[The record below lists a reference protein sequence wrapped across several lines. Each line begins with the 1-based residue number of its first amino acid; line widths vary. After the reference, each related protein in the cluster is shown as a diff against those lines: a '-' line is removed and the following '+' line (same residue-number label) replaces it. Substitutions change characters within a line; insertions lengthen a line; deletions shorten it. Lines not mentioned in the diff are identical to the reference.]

1 MADIKAR
8 IAKRVAKEMHD
19 GDVVNLG
26 IGLPTMVPQ
35 YIPEDIIVTL
45 HSENGF
51 TGLDAAVTEIDKID
65 PDIIDSGGT
74 YVTVLPRVKYFDTA
88 TSFGIIRGGHLDATV
103 LGAMQVAENGDLAN
117 WIIPGKKVAGMG
129 GAMDLVVGAKKVII
143 AMTHTQKGAHKILER
158 CTLPLTAEKVVDL
171 IVTEMGVME
180 VRPEGLVVTELH
192 PDYTKEDIQAAT
204 GCKLI
209 FAEDMKAMEE
219 E

>member
-8 IAKRVAKEMHD
+8 IAKRVAKEFHD

-35 YIPEDIIVTL
+35 FVPEDIIVTL

-51 TGLDAAVTEIDKID
+51 TGLDATISDISEMD
-65 PDIIDSGGT
+65 PDVIDSGGS
-74 YVTVLPRVKYFDTA
+74 YVSVLPRVKYFDTA

-143 AMTHTQKGAHKILER
+143 AMTHTQKGNHKILEK
-158 CTLPLTAEKVVDL
+158 CTLPLTAEKCVDL
-171 IVTEMGVME
+171 IITEMGVME

-209 FAEDMKAMEE
+209 FASDMKAMEE

>member
-8 IAKRVAKEMHD
+8 IAKRVAKELHD

-35 YIPEDIIVTL
+35 YVPEDVTVTL

-51 TGLDAAVTEIDKID
+51 AGLNSVIT
-65 PDIIDSGGT
+65 DIAEADVDNIDSGGT
-74 YVTVLPRVKYFDTA
+74 YVTVVPWVSYFDSA
-88 TSFGIIRGGHLDATV
+88 TSFGIIRGGHL
-103 LGAMQVAENGDLAN
+103 AN
-117 WIIPGKKVAGMG
+117 WIVPGKKVAGMG

-143 AMTHTQKGAHKILER
+143 AMTHTQKGNHKILEK
-158 CTLPLTAEKVVDL
+158 CTLPLTAEKVVDM
-171 IVTEMGVME
+171 IITEMGVME

-192 PDYTKEDIQAAT
+192 PDFTKEDIQAAT

-209 FAEDMKAMEE
+209 FAPDMKAMEE

>member
-8 IAKRVAKEMHD
+8 IAKRVAKEFHD

-35 YIPEDIIVTL
+35 FVPEDIIVTL

-51 TGLDAAVTEIDKID
+51 TGLDATISDISEMD
-65 PDIIDSGGT
+65 PDVIDSGGS
-74 YVTVLPRVKYFDTA
+74 YVSVLPRVKYFDTA

-143 AMTHTQKGAHKILER
+143 AMTHTQKGNHKILEK
-158 CTLPLTAEKVVDL
+158 CTLPLTAEKCVDL
-171 IVTEMGVME
+171 IITEMGVME

-192 PDYTKEDIQAAT
+192 PDYTQEDIQAAT

-209 FAEDMKAMEE
+209 FAPDMKAMEE